1 MPQDSMEQ
9 DALRPCPICR
19 TPISVLAVRCRHC
32 GAEVGRPRKE
42 AETLTIRDLGGESET
57 TYTVSGNVLDA
68 LEIFRAEELSAQE
81 QQRRAREAGHSSWF
95 RRRQPEEEIKDNRSA
110 SNLPQLDAK
119 HRDLAMLGAESQ
131 STSRPRPA
139 PSARLEF
146 VRRCLI
152 GGGVIIGL
160 LVLYF
165 VGDFAWKR
173 VSAYMNRSGMSDE
186 FMYVNRALQWL
197 EEGRPAIEALEEALE
212 ALKFNNTPENRRI
225 ADEVRERFVAEIEDL
240 LTEYPWRRN
249 SLDRASALVNR
260 AAQKDSHKSIREM
273 LDSVQAEV
281 AAFKLVLMSVDAR
294 EGTATFRLHD
304 PNFPLTEQ
312 TVREGDY
319 VQDRFLVKRI
329 TASNVRLEDAK
340 VQTPRGFRTVL
351 ARLRT
356 PVVGE

>member
-1 MPQDSMEQ
+1 MPQDMMEQ

-42 AETLTIRDLGGESET
+42 TETFTIRDLGGESET

-68 LEIFRAEELSAQE
+68 LEIFRAEELSAQR
-81 QQRRAREAGHSSWF
+81 QQRRTREASRSSWF
-95 RRRQPEEEIKDNRSA
+95 GRRQPAEECKNDQFSG
-110 SNLPQLDAK
+110 NLPQLDAE
-119 HRDLAMLGAESQ
+119 HLDLAMLGKESQ
-131 STSRPRPA
+131 STSRPKPA
-139 PSARLEF
+139 PSARMEY

-152 GGGVIIGL
+152 GGGFIIGL

-165 VGDFAWKR
+165 VGDFAWKG
-173 VSAYMNRSGMSDE
+173 VSAYMNQSDISND
-186 FMYVNRALQWL
+186 FTYVNRALQLL
-197 EEGRPAIEALEEALE
+197 EEGRPSIDALEEALE
-212 ALKFNNTPENRRI
+212 ALKFNNTPENHRI
-225 ADEVRERFVAEIEDL
+225 ADEVRKRFIADIEGL
-240 LTEYPWRRN
+240 LSGYPWRRN
-249 SLDRASALVNR
+249 SLDHASALINR

-273 LDSVQAEV
+273 LDRVHAEV
-281 AAFKLVLMSVDAR
+281 AAFKLVLMSVDMR

-319 VQDRFLVKRI
+319 VQDRFLVTRI
-329 TASNVRLEDAK
+329 TSSSVRLMDAK
-340 VQTPRGFRTVL
+340 VQTPWGFRTIL

-356 PVVGE
+356 PVMGE